1 MEILITN
8 TANQKILLL
17 DFLLNEEEK
26 KKKSGHDR
34 AKPIKFRF

>member
-17 DFLLNEEEK
+17 DFLLDEEEK
-26 KKKSGHDR
+26 KKKSSHDR

>member
-26 KKKSGHDR
+26 KKKSSHDR

>member
-26 KKKSGHDR
+26 KKKSSHDR
-34 AKPIKFRF
+34 TKPIKFRF